1 MERARA
7 RAGEDKPDA
16 GALADRDALFSCAV
30 RWEGRRAVEP
40 SVYSQMGRHLKRLDL
55 QGSSGYVQLG
65 RFLHGLQRVVEA
77 EEMRRKA
84 QASMEAALHKAHREG
99 GGAADAI
106 IASPPGAAVD
116 VSPVQGKGFALDRI
130 PPSSVHTLLLFDD
143 WHGRSA
149 NAQLTY

>member
-1 MERARA
+1 
-7 RAGEDKPDA
+7 
-16 GALADRDALFSCAV
+16 
-30 RWEGRRAVEP
+30 VEP

-99 GGAADAI
+99 GGAAEGPA
-106 IASPPGAAVD
+106 AEGAEGAAPGEVPWE
-116 VSPVQGKGFALDRI
+116 VRAVA
-130 PPSSVHTLLLFDD
+130 
-143 WHGRSA
+143 
-149 NAQLTY
+149 